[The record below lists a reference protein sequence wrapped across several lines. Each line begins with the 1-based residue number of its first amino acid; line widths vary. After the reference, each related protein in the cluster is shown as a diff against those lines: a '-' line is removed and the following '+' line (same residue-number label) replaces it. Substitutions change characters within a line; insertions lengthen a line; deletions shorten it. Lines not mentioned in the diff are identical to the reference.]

1 MAEKK
6 QKRVVSA
13 STGKDVTKKATTRA
27 AGKGAAPA
35 GSTGGLRFGAIFLWV
50 LAIACEVMA
59 FLVLIGKVS
68 IGSIE
73 MLYQLVGLLVLDLIF
88 VVIGSQLWKK
98 ANHIK
103 PASEKN
109 PVAFWLW
116 NNLGFI
122 ISVIAFLPIIIL
134 VLLNKDAD
142 KKTKA
147 IVTAVAVVA
156 LAIGGLTGIDWNP
169 VSQED
174 VSAASEEVFWTV
186 GGEKYHLYDDC
197 SSLNRSEKLVVGS
210 VAQANEAEKD
220 ALCKICAKKYK
231 KALEAKALE
240 AEESNTVKLEDIPNT
255 IEENLPVAN

>member
-59 FLVLIGKVS
+59 VLVLFGKVS
-68 IGSIE
+68 IGTIPA
-73 MLYQLVGLLVLDLIF
+73 LYSMIGFLVIDLIF
-88 VVIGSQLWKK
+88 VIIGSQLWKK

-147 IVTAVAVVA
+147 IESLRSSYSRRLTRSASAHSSAVS
-156 LAIGGLTGIDWNP
+156 TSHTMY
-169 VSQED
+169 VS
-174 VSAASEEVFWTV
+174 SVFHAT
-186 GGEKYHLYDDC
+186 
-197 SSLNRSEKLVVGS
+197 
-210 VAQANEAEKD
+210 AQAV
-220 ALCKICAKKYK
+220 L
-231 KALEAKALE
+231 
-240 AEESNTVKLEDIPNT
+240 
-255 IEENLPVAN
+255 

>member
-6 QKRVVSA
+6 QKKVVSA
-13 STGKDVTKKATTRA
+13 TTGKDVTKKAKTKV
-27 AGKGAAPA
+27 AGKNTAPT
-35 GSTGGLRFGAIFLWV
+35 GSTGGLRFGAIFLWI

-59 FLVLIGKVS
+59 VMVLWGKVS
-68 IGSIE
+68 IGTIP
-73 MLYQLVGLLVLDLIF
+73 MLYSLIGFLVIDLIF
-88 VVIGSQLWKK
+88 VIIGSQLWKK

-122 ISVIAFLPIIIL
+122 VSVIAFLPIIVL

-156 LAIGGLTGIDWNP
+156 LAIGGLTSYDFDP
-169 VSQED
+169 LSQED
-174 VSAASEEVFWTV
+174 VIEASEEVFWTA
-186 GGEKYHLYDDC
+186 GGKKYHTSQDC
-197 SSLNRSEKLVVGS
+197 SSLNRSEELVLGS
-210 VAQANEAEKD
+210 VAQANEAGKD
-220 ALCKICAKKYK
+220 ALCSFCAKRD
-231 KALEAKALE
+231 AKALE
-240 AEESNTVKLEDIPNT
+240 ANESNTIKLEDIVNT
-255 IEENLPVAN
+255 IEEKLPVAN

>member
-59 FLVLIGKVS
+59 FMVLIGKVS

-73 MLYQLVGLLVLDLIF
+73 MLYQLIGFLVLDLIF

-109 PVAFWLW
+109 KFTFWLW

-122 ISVIAFLPIIIL
+122 VSVLAFAPIIVLI
-134 VLLNKDAD
+134 LLNKDAD
-142 KKTKA
+142 KKTKTIA
-147 IVTAVAVVA
+147 TAVAAVA
-156 LAIGGLTGIDWNP
+156 LLIAGATGIDWNP

-174 VSAASEEVFWTV
+174 FIEASEEVFWTA
-186 GGEKYHLYDDC
+186 GGTKYHTSQDC
-197 SSLNRSEKLVVGS
+197 SSLNKSEELFLGTI
-210 VAQANEAEKD
+210 E
-220 ALCKICAKKYK
+220 
-231 KALEAKALE
+231 EAKSTDQAWKAKDGLCSFCEKRDAKVLE
-240 AEESNTVKLEDIPNT
+240 EAQGNTVKLEDIVEAV
-255 IEENLPVAN
+255 EENLPVAN

>member
-6 QKRVVSA
+6 QKKVVSA

-59 FLVLIGKVS
+59 VLVLFGKVS
-68 IGSIE
+68 IGTIPA
-73 MLYQLVGLLVLDLIF
+73 LYSMIGFLVIDLIF
-88 VVIGSQLWKK
+88 VIIGSQLWKK

-174 VSAASEEVFWTV
+174 FIEASEQVFWTA
-186 GGEKYHLYDDC
+186 GGTKYHTSQDC
-197 SSLNRSEKLVVGS
+197 SSLNKSEELFLGTIDE
-210 VAQANEAEKD
+210 AQSTDQKWKAKDGLCSFCEKRD
-220 ALCKICAKKYK
+220 
-231 KALEAKALE
+231 AKALE
-240 AEESNTVKLEDIPNT
+240 EAEGNTVKLEDIVDT

>member
-6 QKRVVSA
+6 QKRIVSA
-13 STGKDVTKKATTRA
+13 DTGKDVTKTARTKVS
-27 AGKGAAPA
+27 GKGATPT

-59 FLVLIGKVS
+59 LMVLWGKIS
-68 IGSIE
+68 IGSIP
-73 MLYQLVGLLVLDLIF
+73 MLYSLIGFLVLDLIF

-109 PVAFWLW
+109 KFTFWLW

-122 ISVIAFLPIIIL
+122 VSVIAFMPIIIL
-134 VLLNKDAD
+134 ILVNKDAD

-147 IVTAVAVVA
+147 IATAVAVVA
-156 LAIGGLTGIDWNP
+156 LAVGGLTGIDWNP

-174 VSAASEEVFWTV
+174 FIEASEDVFWTS
-186 GGEKYHLYDDC
+186 GGTKYHTSQDC
-197 SSLNRSEKLVVGS
+197 SSLNRSEELVLGS
-210 VAQANEAEKD
+210 VEQATEAGKTGLCSFCEKRD
-220 ALCKICAKKYK
+220 
-231 KALEAKALE
+231 AKALE
-240 AEESNTVKLEDIPNT
+240 GEESNTIKLEDIVDS
-255 IEENLPVAN
+255 IEEELPIAN

>member
-6 QKRVVSA
+6 QKKVVSA
-13 STGKDVTKKATTRA
+13 TTGKDVTKKARTKV
-27 AGKGAAPA
+27 AGKGATPT

-59 FLVLIGKVS
+59 VLVLFGKVS
-68 IGSIE
+68 IGTIPA
-73 MLYQLVGLLVLDLIF
+73 LYSMIGFLVIDLIF
-88 VVIGSQLWKK
+88 VIIGSQLWKK

-174 VSAASEEVFWTV
+174 FIEASEEVFWTV
-186 GGEKYHLYDDC
+186 GGSKYHTSQDC
-197 SSLNRSEKLVVGS
+197 SSLNRSEELVLGS
-210 VAQANEAEKD
+210 VEQANEAGKD
-220 ALCKICAKKYK
+220 ALCSFCAKRD
-231 KALEAKALE
+231 AKALE
-240 AEESNTVKLEDIPNT
+240 EAEGNTVKLEDIVEAV
-255 IEENLPVAN
+255 EENLPVAN

>member
-6 QKRVVSA
+6 QKKVVSA
-13 STGKDVTKKATTRA
+13 TTGKDVTKKTRTKV
-27 AGKGAAPA
+27 AGKGATPT

-59 FLVLIGKVS
+59 VLVLFGKVS
-68 IGSIE
+68 IGTIPA
-73 MLYQLVGLLVLDLIF
+73 LYSMIGFLVIDLIF
-88 VVIGSQLWKK
+88 VIIGSQLWKK

-122 ISVIAFLPIIIL
+122 ISVIAFLPIIVL

-156 LAIGGLTGIDWNP
+156 LAIGGLTSYDFDP
-169 VSQED
+169 LSQED
-174 VSAASEEVFWTV
+174 VAAASEEVFWTV

-197 SSLNRSEKLVVGS
+197 SSLTNSGELFLGS
-210 VAQANEAEKD
+210 VAQANEAGKD

-231 KALEAKALE
+231 KDLEAN
-240 AEESNTVKLEDIPNT
+240 ESNTIKLEDNVNT